1 MATDRTADSIRQKV
15 KTARKFETRK
25 VICNEWRDKE
35 DEDAGRDFIVYVKSL
50 SGQART
56 DFELKGMSESNWAT
70 DNPDAARLFILERTC
85 FIDEELTKP
94 LFEGFEV
101 SEITDMHP
109 APRERLFGCV
119 LKISGLDGKDFEAV
133 VKN

>member
-1 MATDRTADSIRQKV
+1 MTNNNAAALRKKI

-25 VICNEWRDKE
+25 VICNEWRDE
-35 DEDAGRDFIVYVKSL
+35 NDDADFVLHVKSL

-56 DFELKGMSESNWAT
+56 DFELKGMSETGWAT
-70 DNPDAARLFILERTC
+70 NNPDDARLFILERTV
-85 FIDEELTKP
+85 FLDADFTEP
-94 LFEGFEV
+94 AFEGFTV
-101 SEITDMHP
+101 DEITNMHP

-119 LKISGLDGKDFEAV
+119 LSISGLDNRDFETV